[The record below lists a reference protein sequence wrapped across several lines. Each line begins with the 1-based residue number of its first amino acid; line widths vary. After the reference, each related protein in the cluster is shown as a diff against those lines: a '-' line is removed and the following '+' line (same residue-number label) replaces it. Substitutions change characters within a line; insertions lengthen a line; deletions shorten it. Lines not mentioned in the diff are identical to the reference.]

1 MAIGSEDFVH
11 GIHTRFKESAAI
23 ARTLD
28 ALGKWQRRD
37 RSWDAHL
44 RTLMKEVGRKDKAD
58 TRLSALWKA
67 MLASR
72 MKTESNGANASLA
85 EKLGMGSPTN
95 VSKQVGPR
103 GLES

>member
-44 RTLMKEVGRKDKAD
+44 RTLMKEVGRKD
-58 TRLSALWKA
+58 
-67 MLASR
+67 
-72 MKTESNGANASLA
+72 
-85 EKLGMGSPTN
+85 
-95 VSKQVGPR
+95 
-103 GLES
+103 